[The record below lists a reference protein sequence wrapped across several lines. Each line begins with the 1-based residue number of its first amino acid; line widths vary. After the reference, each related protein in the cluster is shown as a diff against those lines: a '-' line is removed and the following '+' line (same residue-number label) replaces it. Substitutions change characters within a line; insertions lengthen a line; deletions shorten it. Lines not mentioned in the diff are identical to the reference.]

1 MNLVDKSKE
10 EYSKNDLVMSE
21 LLRDKKFSELSIAN
35 KLDLL
40 KWAGEDEF
48 MTVDAMGNVV
58 CRFVLVEN

>member
-1 MNLVDKSKE
+1 MNLVDKAKE

-21 LLRDKKFSELSIAN
+21 LLRDKEFSELSIAN

-48 MTVDAMGNVV
+48 MTVDTMGNVV